1 MVLKAAAHE
10 WRIGEVPV
18 SYRPRAAG
26 RSKVSG
32 SARGTLRAARDM
44 GALLA

>member
-1 MVLKAAAHE
+1 MVLKAAASG

-18 SYRPRAAG
+18 RYRSRVAG

-32 SARGTLRAARDM
+32 SALGTLRAVRDM
-44 GALLA
+44 GALLS